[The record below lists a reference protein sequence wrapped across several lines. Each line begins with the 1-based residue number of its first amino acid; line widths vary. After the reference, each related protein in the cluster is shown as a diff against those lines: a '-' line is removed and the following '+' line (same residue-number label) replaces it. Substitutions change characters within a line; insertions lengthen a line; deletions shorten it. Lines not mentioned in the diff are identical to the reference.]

1 MASCQSKTYA
11 SGEQTRHVPP
21 TVQLYSRQK
30 VEDLLEV
37 ESINRFICPWQ
48 SDNKFRKW
56 TIKRRWVYMGSDDS
70 ESEYM
75 GDKVMC

>member
-1 MASCQSKTYA
+1 MLPENRQGMSL
-11 SGEQTRHVPP
+11 
-21 TVQLYSRQK
+21 QLSNYTPGKK

>member
-30 VEDLLEV
+30 VKDLLEV
-37 ESINRFICPWQ
+37 ESINHFLFPWQ
-48 SDNKFRKW
+48 LDNKFRKL
-56 TIKRRWVYMGSDDS
+56 TIKWRWVNMGSDDS
-70 ESEYM
+70 E
-75 GDKVMC
+75 GDKVMCRDG